1 MFFFKKKNKL
11 PNIDLSWLGTDIHS
25 HLVPGIDDGSP
36 DIETSLKLIRGFSEL
51 GYKKIV
57 TTPHVLWDI
66 YPNTTEVI
74 KQGLGELREAVA
86 REGIDIEVN
95 AAAEYFLDEHFEE
108 ELRNQ
113 TPLLTISGNM
123 VLVEFSMVTEPFDVQ
138 RIIFELQMQDYQ
150 PVLAHPERYTYLTTR
165 KEVYDDLKNAGCFF
179 QLNLLSLTGYYGAA
193 AHSLARYLLDH
204 NYYDLAGTDMH
215 HERHLS
221 TLNKLAE
228 SSLYQRL
235 KDEGLMKNH
244 TL

>member
-1 MFFFKKKNKL
+1 MFFFKKKSSL
-11 PNIDLSWLGTDIHS
+11 PSIDLSWLRTDIHS

-36 DIETSLKLIRGFSEL
+36 DIETSLKLIKGLSEA
-51 GYKKIV
+51 GYRKIV

-66 YPNTTEVI
+66 YPNTTETI
-74 KQGLGELREAVA
+74 KQGIGELQEAVLK
-86 REGIDIEVN
+86 EGLDIELN

-108 ELRNQ
+108 ELKKKTRF
-113 TPLLTISGNM
+113 LTISGNM
-123 VLVEFSMVTEPFDVQ
+123 ILVEFSMVSEPFDVQ

-165 KEVYDDLKNAGCFF
+165 KEVYDDLKNAGCLF

-221 TLNKLAE
+221 TLNKLTE
-228 SSLYQRL
+228 SSLYHRI
-235 KDEGLMKNH
+235 KEEGLLKNH
-244 TL
+244 LL